1 LHKLLELSVVARHKK
16 VKPSFHFFM
25 SIYSSSS
32 DLEIW
37 QAFKGGDDHAYECI
51 YHRHARELF
60 SYGFHIVNDRQL
72 VEDCVH
78 DLFVYLFQHRS
89 TLGDTNAI
97 KYYLFKSLRRRVVEV
112 LEKQT
117 RVAHESHNVADLY
130 HNHELAT
137 SSEEVKIIEAEAN
150 LAQNRR
156 LTEAIEKLP
165 PRQKEAI
172 YLLYFSNLEYE
183 EIAAIMSLSIRTV
196 YNQIHTAIQTLRRDM
211 GRTDLNRLPVFLE

>member
-1 LHKLLELSVVARHKK
+1 MR
-16 VKPSFHFFM
+16 
-25 SIYSSSS
+25 IYSSST

-37 QAFKGGDDHAYECI
+37 QAFKAGDDLAYEYI
-51 YHRHARELF
+51 YHRHARELL
-60 SYGFHIVNDRQL
+60 SYGFHIANDRQL
-72 VEDCVH
+72 IEDCVH
-78 DLFVYLFQHRS
+78 DLFVYLFQHRA

-112 LEKQT
+112 LEKQSKLAQET
-117 RVAHESHNVADLY
+117 HAVADLY

-137 SSEEVKIIEAEAN
+137 APEEVNIIKAESH

-165 PRQKEAI
+165 ARQKEAI

-196 YNQIHTAIQTLRRDM
+196 YNQIHTALQTLRREL
-211 GRTDLNRLPVFLE
+211 GGTERQRLPVFLE